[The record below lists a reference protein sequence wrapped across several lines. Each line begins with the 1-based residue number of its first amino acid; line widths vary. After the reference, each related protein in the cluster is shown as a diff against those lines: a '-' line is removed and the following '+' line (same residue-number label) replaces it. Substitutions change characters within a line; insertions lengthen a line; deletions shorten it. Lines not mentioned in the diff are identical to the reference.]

1 MTLRIDDFK
10 GQLPGGGARPNL
22 FRVEG
27 GFPSP
32 VSGLLAEVGGA
43 AAGAQGRVSGGAVG
57 NALGGGGPQNKV
69 RFLCKGASLPGM
81 TIEPIEVPFRGRVL
95 KVPGDRTFEPWELTI
110 INDTDFALRDA
121 FEKWNHLIN
130 SMEGNTGTV
139 SLQEL
144 QQTWTVTQ
152 LGKDG
157 EELKKYEIV
166 GCWPSTLGAI
176 ELNYESTGAI
186 EEFPVTL
193 EYQYFKSNTTD

>member
-43 AAGAQGRVSGGAVG
+43 AAGAQGRVIGGAVG
-57 NALGGGGPQNKV
+57 NALG
-69 RFLCKGASLPGM
+69 GM